1 MSFEIFL
8 KSMGSNITS
17 LRKAR
22 AFSQKEVAALADIS
36 YRYYQ
41 SVEAGVA
48 NLTLAT
54 VYRLAESFE
63 IHPHEILYPSPAPAV

>member
-1 MSFEIFL
+1 MTFETFL
-8 KSMGSNITS
+8 KSMGSNIAA
-17 LRKAR
+17 LRRAR
-22 AFSQKEVAALADIS
+22 DYSQKEVASLADIS

-54 VYRLAESFE
+54 VYRLAEFFE
-63 IHPHEILYPSPAPAV
+63 VPPHEILCPAGARAN